1 MSEVALVF
9 DLTSTPAGPLVVE
22 DDPGLPRLEVDGAA
36 PSPDALPQARY
47 LVERG
52 QGTGDPLAHGAGA
65 EVRGLQLP

>member
-9 DLTSTPAGPLVVE
+9 DLTSTPAGRPSSSRMTRASLVSKSTE
-22 DDPGLPRLEVDGAA
+22 
-36 PSPDALPQARY
+36 SPDALPQARY